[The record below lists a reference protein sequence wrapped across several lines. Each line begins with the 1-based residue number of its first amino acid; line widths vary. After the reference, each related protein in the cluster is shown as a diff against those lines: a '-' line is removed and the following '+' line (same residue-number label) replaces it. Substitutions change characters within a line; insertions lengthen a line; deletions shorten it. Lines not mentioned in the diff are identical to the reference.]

1 MKRILLLSSILLFSA
16 PWAMAQTDNDSGS
29 AGSEHTSKMTVEGCL
44 GGAIG
49 SYTLT
54 NQSGATY
61 QLTGNTEL
69 LKSHV
74 GETIRVAGIIT
85 PIVNVPGAM
94 SEGTQTQ
101 PSLSVNSFQRVS
113 QICSDVNNIP

>member
-1 MKRILLLSSILLFSA
+1 
-16 PWAMAQTDNDSGS
+16 
-29 AGSEHTSKMTVEGCL
+29 MTVVGCL
-44 GGAIG
+44 DGAIG

-61 QLTGNTEL
+61 QLTGNTEP

-74 GETIRVAGIIT
+74 GETIRVTGVIT

-101 PSLSVNSFQRVS
+101 PSLSVNSFQRIS
-113 QICSDVNNIP
+113 QVCGDVNNIP